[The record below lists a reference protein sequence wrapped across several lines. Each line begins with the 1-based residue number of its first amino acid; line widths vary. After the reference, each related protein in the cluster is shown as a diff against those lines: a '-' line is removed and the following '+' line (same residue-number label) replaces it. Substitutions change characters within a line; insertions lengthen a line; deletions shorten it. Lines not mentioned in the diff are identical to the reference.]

1 MKHELILENL
11 NCAHC
16 ASKIESKIAE
26 TEGFERVSFNF
37 ATKKLSFEHD
47 SENLI
52 AQVQSICDS
61 IEDGVKVKLYSEHG
75 SHEHHDRHDR
85 CHGGGCDH
93 EHEHSHSHGHGKKG
107 KIKNILLA
115 ASIAL
120 GAAALVLH
128 LLSAGAAA
136 HWTVFALSL
145 AATLA
150 AGYDVFLKGF
160 KNAFRLRIEETVL
173 ITVAVIAAFFL
184 GEYVEAAMVT
194 ILFSIGEFIE
204 DLAVGKSRRDIEKLS
219 QIRPDNATLL
229 EGGKE
234 ITVPA
239 DSVKIGSSILIKPH
253 ERIPLDGVVISGSS
267 SLDLSALTG
276 ESLPQSAGAGSEVL
290 SGAMNGEGLLT
301 LRTTKEFGDSTA
313 TRILRLVED
322 AAAKKGQREKL
333 ITRFANIYTPIVV
346 GLAFL
351 IAVLPPLLGLG
362 SFSEWIYRALVVL
375 VASCPCAIVISV
387 PLSYYSGIGAGSRM
401 GVLIKGSKYLEVL
414 AKADAFVFD
423 KTGTLTTGKITV
435 SDVYACG
442 GFSKKEVLS
451 LAAACEKYSTHPIAV
466 AIKEKSAESEIA
478 LSGYREIA
486 GCGTSAIYNG
496 KELLC
501 GNSKLLSQG
510 VPEELRGK
518 NAVYLIYGGK
528 LIGALEI
535 SDALRPEAKDVLSQ
549 LDSLGIK
556 KKLMLTGDAEL
567 NAAQTQKQLGSIEY
581 RAELMPQDKLSEIT
595 KIQESGSAVCFVGDG
610 INDAPVLSKSDCGI
624 AMGLGSEAA
633 IEAADAVL
641 SSGDLSALPKAIRLA
656 RKTINTIRTNII
668 FALAVKAAVIALASL
683 GMAQMWMSVLAD
695 TGVCVAC
702 VLYTARLLKIR

>member
-1 MKHELILENL
+1 MKHELLLENL

-16 ASKIESKIAE
+16 ASKIETKISE

-47 SENLI
+47 SENLVI
-52 AQVQSICDS
+52 QVQSICDS
-61 IEDGVKVKLYSEHG
+61 IEDGVKVKPFSEHHH
-75 SHEHHDRHDR
+75 HEHQSE
-85 CHGGGCDH
+85 CHGGCCGHDH
-93 EHEHSHSHGHGKKG
+93 EHGHGHSHGHGIKG
-107 KIKNILLA
+107 KIKNILLV

-128 LLSAGAAA
+128 ILSDSTAA

-145 AATLA
+145 AAALA

-173 ITVAVIAAFFL
+173 ITIAVMAAFCL

-219 QIRPDNATLL
+219 KIRPDTATLL
-229 EGGKE
+229 ENGSEK
-234 ITVPA
+234 TVPA
-239 DSVKIGSSILIKPH
+239 DSVEIGSAVIIKPH
-253 ERIPLDGVVISGSS
+253 ERVPLDGVVTGGSS
-267 SLDLSALTG
+267 SLDVSALTG
-276 ESLPQSAGAGSEVL
+276 ESLPQNVCEGSEVL

-301 LRTTKEFGDSTA
+301 MKTTKEFGDSTA

-322 AAAKKGQREKL
+322 AAAQKGQREKL
-333 ITRFANIYTPIVV
+333 ITRFANIYTPIVI
-346 GLAFL
+346 GLAFF
-351 IAVLPPLLGLG
+351 IAVVPPLLHLG

-401 GVLIKGSKYLEVL
+401 GVLIKGGKYLEAL

-435 SDVYACG
+435 SNVYACG
-442 GFSKKEVLS
+442 GFSEKEVLS
-451 LAAACEKYSTHPIAV
+451 LAAACEKYSTHPIAM
-466 AIKEKSAESEIA
+466 AIKEKGGADEIP
-478 LSGYREIA
+478 LGDYREIA
-486 GCGTSAIYNG
+486 GCGTSAVYNG
-496 KELLC
+496 KQITC
-501 GNSKLLSQG
+501 GNSKLLNQS
-510 VPEELRGK
+510 VPEELKGK
-518 NAVYLIYGGK
+518 NAVYLIYDGK

-535 SDALRPEAKDVLSQ
+535 SDTLRAEAKDVLSQ
-549 LDSLGIK
+549 LDKLGIK
-556 KKLMLTGDAEL
+556 QKLMLTGDAQQ
-567 NAAQTQKQLGSIEY
+567 NAAQTKRQLGNIEY
-581 RAELMPQDKLSEIT
+581 RAELMPQDKLSEIS
-595 KIQESGSAVCFVGDG
+595 KIQESGSTVCFVGDG

-641 SSGDLSALPKAIRLA
+641 SSGDLTALPKAIRLA
-656 RKTINTIRTNII
+656 RKTINTIRANII
-668 FALAVKAAVIALASL
+668 FALTVKAAVIILASFGL
-683 GMAQMWMSVLAD
+683 AQMWMSVLAD
-695 TGVCVAC
+695 TGVCVVC
-702 VLYTARLLKIR
+702 VLYTARLLRIKD

>member
-1 MKHELILENL
+1 MKHELLLENL

-16 ASKIESKIAE
+16 ASKIETKISE

-37 ATKKLSFEHD
+37 AAKKLSFEHD
-47 SENLI
+47 SENLVI
-52 AQVQSICDS
+52 QVQSICDS
-61 IEDGVKVKLYSEHG
+61 IEDGVKVKPFSEHHH
-75 SHEHHDRHDR
+75 HEHQSE
-85 CHGGGCDH
+85 CHGGCCGHDH
-93 EHEHSHSHGHGKKG
+93 EHGHGHSHGHGKKG
-107 KIKNILLA
+107 KIKNILLV

-128 LLSAGAAA
+128 ILSDSTAA

-145 AATLA
+145 AAALA

-173 ITVAVIAAFFL
+173 ITIAVMAAFCL

-219 QIRPDNATLL
+219 KIRPDTATLL
-229 EGGKE
+229 ENGSEK
-234 ITVPA
+234 TVPA
-239 DSVKIGSSILIKPH
+239 DSVEIGSAVIIKPH
-253 ERIPLDGVVISGSS
+253 ERVPLDGVVTGGSS
-267 SLDLSALTG
+267 SLDVSALTG
-276 ESLPQSAGAGSEVL
+276 ESLPQNVCEGSEVL

-301 LRTTKEFGDSTA
+301 MKTTKEFGDSTA

-322 AAAKKGQREKL
+322 AAAQKGQREKL
-333 ITRFANIYTPIVV
+333 ITRFANIYTPIVI

-351 IAVLPPLLGLG
+351 IAVVPPLLHLG

-401 GVLIKGSKYLEVL
+401 GVLIKGGKYLEAL

-435 SDVYACG
+435 SNVYACG
-442 GFSKKEVLS
+442 GFSEKEVLS
-451 LAAACEKYSTHPIAV
+451 LAAACEKYSTHPIAM
-466 AIKEKSAESEIA
+466 AIKEKGGADEIP
-478 LSGYREIA
+478 LGDYREIA
-486 GCGTSAIYNG
+486 GCGTSAVYNG
-496 KELLC
+496 KQITC
-501 GNSKLLSQG
+501 GNSKLLNQS
-510 VPEELRGK
+510 VPEELKGK
-518 NAVYLIYGGK
+518 NAVYLIYDGK

-535 SDALRPEAKDVLSQ
+535 SDTLRAEAKDVLSQ
-549 LDSLGIK
+549 LDKLGIK
-556 KKLMLTGDAEL
+556 QKLMLTGDAQQ
-567 NAAQTQKQLGSIEY
+567 NAAQTKRQLGNIEY
-581 RAELMPQDKLSEIT
+581 RAELMPQDKLSEIS
-595 KIQESGSAVCFVGDG
+595 KIQESGSTVCFVGDG

-641 SSGDLSALPKAIRLA
+641 SSGDLTALPKAIRLA
-656 RKTINTIRTNII
+656 RKTINTIRANII
-668 FALAVKAAVIALASL
+668 FALTVKAAVIILASFGL
-683 GMAQMWMSVLAD
+683 AQMWMSVLAD
-695 TGVCVAC
+695 TGVCVVC
-702 VLYTARLLKIR
+702 VLYTARLLRIKD